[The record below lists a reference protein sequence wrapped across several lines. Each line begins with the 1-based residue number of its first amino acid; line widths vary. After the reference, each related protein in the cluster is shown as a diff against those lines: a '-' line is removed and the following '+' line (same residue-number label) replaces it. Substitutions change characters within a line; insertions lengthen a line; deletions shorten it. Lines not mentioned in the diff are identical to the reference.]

1 MRIGKEEKM
10 KELYGYMRQ
19 AEHCYLRR
27 EKEADTSF
35 EWTMLLQNPLPE
47 LLPCRQQ
54 QVNDQ
59 TYLLYDVTSCKV
71 LGDLWTGRGL
81 RKEEIR
87 TFVREVIHVLREC
100 DRHLLDREKVVLKPE
115 LIFCDMDVKK
125 YYFVYDPFLNP
136 TENENLLSLAQYLV
150 EQADYNQQR
159 AVDLAYRIYEGVS
172 GPNFTLRTLE
182 QCLEDPEETQEI
194 LPESGIEAPDMQT
207 EENLQLETE
216 SWNPEEGEALSG
228 RFLVQKGALVVS
240 LVSLLLCVWILYQY
254 ELSGKEQL
262 ALAGIMILAVMT
274 AVCALLSWLH
284 GGRKEEG
291 TGGRTVKHSQVWEP
305 MNREQETESEKTVYL
320 AQGELLTQRGLQGMG
335 QEWQRW
341 ISLGNLPLVIGKK
354 SEFADYVLEDE
365 TISRMHARFV
375 REEDHMLIIDLH
387 STNGTYVNGVRLEPD
402 RKVEI
407 HVGDRI
413 GLGKLNFTY
422 C

>member
-1 MRIGKEEKM
+1 M
-10 KELYGYMRQ
+10 KELYGYIRQ

-27 EKEADTSF
+27 KKETDTSF

-71 LGDLWTGRGL
+71 LGDLWIGRGL
-81 RKEEIR
+81 QEEEIR

-100 DRHLLDREKVVLKPE
+100 DRHLLDREKVVLKQE

-125 YYFVYDPFLNP
+125 YYFLYDPFLNP

-150 EQADYNQQR
+150 EQVDYNQQG
-159 AVDLAYRIYEGVS
+159 AVDLTYRIYEGVS

-182 QCLEDPEETQEI
+182 QCLEDYEEAQEI
-194 LPESGIEAPDMQT
+194 LPESSTEATDMQT
-207 EENLQLETE
+207 DGNLQVETE
-216 SWNPEEGEALSG
+216 GWNLEDGKTLPG
-228 RFLVQKGALVVS
+228 RFLVQKVALAVS
-240 LVSLLLCVWILYQY
+240 LVSLLLCVWVLYQY
-254 ELSGKEQL
+254 ELTGKEQF
-262 ALAGIMILAVMT
+262 ALAGIMILAVVT

-284 GGRKEEG
+284 GGKKGNIAVESTARY
-291 TGGRTVKHSQVWEP
+291 SQVWEP
-305 MNREQETESEKTVYL
+305 MSREQEKESEKTVYL

-354 SEFADYVLEDE
+354 GEFADYVLEDE

-375 REEDHMLIIDLH
+375 REEDHILIIDLH
-387 STNGTYVNGVRLEPD
+387 STNGTYVNGMRLEPD
-402 RKVEI
+402 QKVEI
-407 HVGDRI
+407 HAGDQI